1 MGTIPNVP
9 VTKKGDSTSPF
20 FLFSSL
26 DKDLHII
33 HTSFLILIVTLC
45 GAGSSPPKYG

>member
-9 VTKKGDSTSPF
+9 VTKKGDSTSP

-33 HTSFLILIVTLC
+33 HTSFLILIVISC